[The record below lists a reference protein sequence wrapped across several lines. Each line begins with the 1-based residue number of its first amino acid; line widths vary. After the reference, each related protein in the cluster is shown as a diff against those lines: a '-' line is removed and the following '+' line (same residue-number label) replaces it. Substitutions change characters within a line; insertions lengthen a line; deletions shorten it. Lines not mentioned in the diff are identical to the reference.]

1 MMNFDNLPIY
11 LALLALLSSPAV
23 YGDPLNPGMLG
34 ETMDMPLP
42 PDLVAKAVR
51 AGVITSASEVT
62 GSLPSGGQAVN
73 LGTPTVNDPAASQD
87 GASDAAVSL
96 GSAGAAG
103 AAESVGAAGPI
114 SAGSVNL
121 GTVNADPSTSQ
132 AQGTEAGS
140 SLNGT
145 LSLVLQDSATRY
157 LTLALQQTGDMIMGQ
172 GNMTSGSSVQD
183 VTASGLVTGGQLSLT
198 VTPAVGSDIY
208 KLELMPEGNTIKG
221 SYSAQSEEGATWS
234 GTAVG
239 ILPGNSLEM
248 SAPMTPLQITS
259 VPTTQVPTTSASKTV
274 EPHNL
279 GATVGGVGASSS
291 TAASAGPVQLGQSMG
306 GGSSFSSSKSISMS
320 MNGGGSMISSTS
332 STSF

>member
-1 MMNFDNLPIY
+1 MNFDNLTIY

-23 YGDPLNPGMLG
+23 HGDPLNPGMLG

-62 GSLPSGGQAVN
+62 GSLPSGTQSVN
-73 LGTPTVNDPAASQD
+73 LGTPTANDPAA
-87 GASDAAVSL
+87 
-96 GSAGAAG
+96 
-103 AAESVGAAGPI
+103 
-114 SAGSVNL
+114 
-121 GTVNADPSTSQ
+121 SQ

-145 LSLVLQDSATRY
+145 LSLVLQDSAIRY

-183 VTASGLVTGGQLSLT
+183 VTASGLVAGGQLSLT
-198 VTPAVGSDIY
+198 VTPAAGSDIY

-221 SYSAQSEEGATWS
+221 SYSAQSEDGATWS
-234 GTAVG
+234 GTAAG
-239 ILPGNSLEM
+239 ILPGDSLKI
-248 SAPMTPLQITS
+248 LS
-259 VPTTQVPTTSASKTV
+259 VPTTSVPKTSAPKTSTPLNSGV
-274 EPHNL
+274 
-279 GATVGGVGASSS
+279 TVGGAGASSS